1 MQQCSEPYTLALSRR
16 SAHGDESVR
25 RVVPTQCPG
34 RGRLV
39 AVPLG
44 RGPSLHG
51 LRRGQ
56 ALFVRPLLGYYDP
69 VRILI
74 RVHDHRS
81 AVAFMNRPGL
91 PVRTRMRL
99 PRFRA
104 KNFSTCTRSPTARGS
119 SHASHSPWDDVAFS
133 STEGDRH
140 LGIRP
145 VSQLNTWPVVSP
157 VNASRRPS
165 RDAAHHSRSGR
176 MASPYPMGDFHLLFF
191 ASFPGALRVGSFA
204 SISLGAGYFRSSPM
218 SGHSRCPSACRK
230 SAISGSGALGVA
242 DGGGRSPDAPKL
254 SRLTDSLECCK

>member
-1 MQQCSEPYTLALSRR
+1 MRRRRDPYPRALSRR

-25 RVVPTQCPG
+25 RGIPAQCPG
-34 RGRLV
+34 RGRLA

-44 RGPSLHG
+44 RGPSLHS

-74 RVHDHRS
+74 PVHFHRS
-81 AVAFMNRPGL
+81 AVAFLNRPGL
-91 PVRTRMRL
+91 AVRTRMRL

-104 KNFSTCTRSPTARGS
+104 KNFSTCTRPPTGRAS
-119 SHASHSPWDDVAFS
+119 SHARHSPWDDVASS

-165 RDAAHHSRSGR
+165 RDAAHHSGSGR
-176 MASPYPMGDFHLLFF
+176 MAKPFPWGAFTSS
-191 ASFPGALRVGSFA
+191 SFTAFLPLSELGQTRHFDRAPITSGLPLPAQPVDATQALNLS
-204 SISLGAGYFRSSPM
+204 AGVSNCKV
-218 SGHSRCPSACRK
+218 SR
-230 SAISGSGALGVA
+230 
-242 DGGGRSPDAPKL
+242 GRSF
-254 SRLTDSLECCK
+254 S

>member
-1 MQQCSEPYTLALSRR
+1 MSPFDALSRR
-16 SAHGDESVR
+16 SVR
-25 RVVPTQCPG
+25 AA
-34 RGRLV
+34 
-39 AVPLG
+39 AVSSPFPLG
-44 RGPSLHG
+44 GVLPSTASAEGKPSLFG
-51 LRRGQ
+51 
-56 ALFVRPLLGYYDP
+56 
-69 VRILI
+69 
-74 RVHDHRS
+74 RVHVHRS

-104 KNFSTCTRSPTARGS
+104 KNLSTCTRSPTARGS
-119 SHASHSPWDDVAFS
+119 SDASHSPWDDVAFS

-157 VNASRRPS
+157 VSASRRPS

-230 SAISGSGALGVA
+230 SAINGLPSVLMLRNMRTA
-242 DGGGRSPDAPKL
+242 
-254 SRLTDSLECCK
+254 

>member
-1 MQQCSEPYTLALSRR
+1 MRRRRDPYPRALSRR

-25 RVVPTQCPG
+25 RRCPALCAG
-34 RGRLV
+34 RGRFFP
-39 AVPLG
+39 VPLG
-44 RGPSLHG
+44 RDPSLHG

-74 RVHDHRS
+74 RVHVHRS

-91 PVRTRMRL
+91 AVRTRMRL

-104 KNFSTCTRSPTARGS
+104 KNFSTCTRPPTGRAS
-119 SHASHSPWDDVAFS
+119 SHARHSPWDDVASS

-165 RDAAHHSRSGR
+165 RDAAHHSGSGR
-176 MASPYPMGDFHLLFF
+176 VATPYPMGGFHLPVFS
-191 ASFPGALRVGSFA
+191 SFSWRTPKWVN
-204 SISLGAGYFRSSPM
+204 P
-218 SGHSRCPSACRK
+218 CPSATLR
-230 SAISGSGALGVA
+230 G
-242 DGGGRSPDAPKL
+242 
-254 SRLTDSLECCK
+254 LT